1 MNTVNRIKNPWIRPW
16 NTRQF
21 NDLYNRDERFL
32 SILLKGAIAFLNSHI
47 KMYNKPI
54 NHFIFNTGSSYM
66 YVESNGYEFNWNETS
81 GEDTMYMEL
90 PRCVVEMSNI
100 DIPQEELS
108 QPFARGNYEHK
119 DGDEIKGFNAEIQRI
134 PLELS
139 LDLHYVFSNFNEGIV
154 VMQELFDK
162 LVFQRY
168 FNIVYLGQIVQC
180 SIEFS
185 SSYNIELNKID
196 LGAADQNVRNLNIQV
211 KICSNYPVINEK
223 TEISTSQVISKFA
236 GFINQ
241 DQRENNIEIIIDG
254 VKSNINDIYIDLRKY
269 DINND
274 GKIDDTELTI
284 IQEFI
289 QNFDIDGD
297 GQVTSKDINTITEEF
312 YNESYNINYDILNKG
327 KLDQENLVIIKQLYS
342 SLDINYDN
350 IVNQFEIDEI
360 IQMIYLFKNFDF
372 NNDLCIDF
380 VDLNNIIKY
389 ILENENKTWDSLF
402 NETKQFIMNNILSK
416 ELQDFIFEIIN
427 SDLENFKSAIEYFLK
442 TNNIELNNETLILL
456 YQFLNNLLDFQKYD
470 LNHDGIL
477 DKKDIELMTNK
488 IYENTDHKITYYI
501 SSNITIHMN
510 DHTLN
515 NDSITDIVD
524 YNIK

>member
-1 MNTVNRIKNPWIRPW
+1 M
-16 NTRQF
+16 Q
-21 NDLYNRDERFL
+21 
-32 SILLKGAIAFLNSHI
+32 
-47 KMYNKPI
+47 
-54 NHFIFNTGSSYM
+54 
-66 YVESNGYEFNWNETS
+66 
-81 GEDTMYMEL
+81 
-90 PRCVVEMSNI
+90 I
-100 DIPQEELS
+100 DI
-108 QPFARGNYEHK
+108 
-119 DGDEIKGFNAEIQRI
+119 
-134 PLELS
+134 
-139 LDLHYVFSNFNEGIV
+139 
-154 VMQELFDK
+154 
-162 LVFQRY
+162 
-168 FNIVYLGQIVQC
+168 
-180 SIEFS
+180 
-185 SSYNIELNKID
+185 NK
-196 LGAADQNVRNLNIQV
+196 
-211 KICSNYPVINEK
+211 
-223 TEISTSQVISKFA
+223 ISTSQVISKFA

-342 SLDINYDN
+342 ALDINYDN
-350 IVNQFEIDEI
+350 IINQFEIDEI

-524 YNIK
+524 YSIK

>member
-16 NTRQF
+16 NTYQF

-32 SILLKGAIAFLNSHI
+32 SILLKGAISFLNSHI

-81 GEDTMYMEL
+81 GEDMMYMEL
-90 PRCVVEMSNI
+90 PRCVVQMSNI
-100 DIPQEELS
+100 DVPQEELS

-119 DGDEIKGFNAEIQRI
+119 DGDKIKGFNAEIQRI
-134 PLELS
+134 PIELS

-154 VMQELFDK
+154 VMQELFDE
-162 LVFQRY
+162 LIFQRY
-168 FNIVYLGQIVQC
+168 FNIVYLGQIIQC
-180 SIEFS
+180 SIEFTN
-185 SSYNIELNKID
+185 SYNIELNKID
-196 LGAADQNVRNLNIQV
+196 LGAAEQNVRNLNIQV

-241 DQRENNIEIIIDG
+241 DQRENNIEILIDG
-254 VKSNINDIYIDLRKY
+254 VKSNVNDIYIDLRKY

-274 GKIDDTELTI
+274 GIIDDTEITL

-289 QNFDIDGD
+289 EKFDIDGD
-297 GQVTSKDINTITEEF
+297 GEVTSKDINMITEEF
-312 YNESYNINYDILNKG
+312 MNDSYNIKYDILNKG
-327 KLDQENLVIIKQLYS
+327 EFDYENLVIIKQLYS
-342 SLDINYDN
+342 ALDINYDN

-372 NNDLCIDF
+372 GGDLIIDF
-380 VDLNNIIKY
+380 SDLNNIIKY
-389 ILENENKTWDSLF
+389 IVDHENMNWNELF
-402 NETKQFIMNNILSK
+402 SVVKQFILDNILSQ
-416 ELQDFIFEIIN
+416 ELQNFIFEIIT
-427 SDLENFKSAIEYFLK
+427 SDLENFKSAIEYFLR
-442 TNNIELNNETLILL
+442 TNNIELDDEIIKML
-456 YQFLNNLLDFQKYD
+456 YQHLNDLLNFKKYD
-470 LNHDGIL
+470 LNGDGIL
-477 DKKDIELMTNK
+477 DKKDIELMINK
-488 IYENTDHKITYYI
+488 IHEHTEHKITYYV

-510 DHTLN
+510 DHTLSD
-515 NDSITDIVD
+515 DSITDI
-524 YNIK
+524 IEFK